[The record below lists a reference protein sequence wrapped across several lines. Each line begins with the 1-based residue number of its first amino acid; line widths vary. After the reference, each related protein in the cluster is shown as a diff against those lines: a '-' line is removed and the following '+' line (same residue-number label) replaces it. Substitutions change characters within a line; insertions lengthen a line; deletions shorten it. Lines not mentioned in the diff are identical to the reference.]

1 MHTGQIILVKAE
13 DHEDAISK
21 VNLAINADG
30 EQWFASNWSDWAVV
44 ANEGMLGSR
53 WTIKDF
59 FDHEDEEGNEIATEN
74 EWVVSYETERKIFD
88 EVVQGRLDARSN
100 NFDNIIR
107 QLKDDGVD
115 SVYDFQLDQDNL
127 TSWNLR
133 RLANLANSIFN
144 SDSMIFD
151 LENFDANL
159 KWFKKEIEDG
169 VTNWYAVVVDFHF

>member
-13 DHEDAISK
+13 DHEDAMNK
-21 VNLAINADG
+21 VWSAVNADG
-30 EQWFASNWSDWAVV
+30 DQWFASNWSDWAVV
-44 ANEGMLGSR
+44 ANEGTLGSR

-59 FDHEDEEGNEIATEN
+59 YEGETEN
-74 EWVVSYETERKIFD
+74 EWVVSYETEREAFD
-88 EVVQGRLDARSN
+88 AIVQGRLDERSN
-100 NFDNIIR
+100 EFEGIIR
-107 QLKDDGVD
+107 QLKAEGVD

-144 SDSMIFD
+144 SDSKIFD

-159 KWFKKEIEDG
+159 RWFKKDIADG
-169 VTNWYAVVVDFHF
+169 ETNWFAVVVDFHF